1 MIVHNIQFSVFIVIY
16 EIIEDVF
23 AFMGLSLA
31 QFIEMLG
38 ITAIKHTHWR

>member
-1 MIVHNIQFSVFIVIY
+1 MIFHIQFNVFIVIY

-23 AFMGLSLA
+23 AFMGLTLA

-38 ITAIKHTHWR
+38 ITAIKRTHWR

>member
-1 MIVHNIQFSVFIVIY
+1 MIVHIQFNVFIVIY

>member
-1 MIVHNIQFSVFIVIY
+1 MIVHIQFNVFIVIY

-38 ITAIKHTHWR
+38 ITAIKHTH

>member
-31 QFIEMLG
+31 RFIEMLG
-38 ITAIKHTHWR
+38 ITAIKHTH

>member
-1 MIVHNIQFSVFIVIY
+1 MIVHDIQFSVFIVIY

-38 ITAIKHTHWR
+38 ITAIKHTH

>member
-38 ITAIKHTHWR
+38 ITAIKHTH

>member
-1 MIVHNIQFSVFIVIY
+1 MIVHNVQFSVFIVIY
-16 EIIEDVF
+16 EKITEVIF

-38 ITAIKHTHWR
+38 ITAIKYTH

>member
-16 EIIEDVF
+16 EITEDVF

-38 ITAIKHTHWR
+38 ITAIKHTH